1 MKRKFKM
8 WRLEDINGNVIA
20 EGRKKDVENKSYF
33 RYVYQHIFTDVLYP
47 TNQWL

>member
-20 EGRKKDVENKSYF
+20 EGRKKEVGGKAYF
-33 RYVYQHIFTDVLYP
+33 RYVYQHIFTDLMYS
-47 TNQWL
+47 TDEWL